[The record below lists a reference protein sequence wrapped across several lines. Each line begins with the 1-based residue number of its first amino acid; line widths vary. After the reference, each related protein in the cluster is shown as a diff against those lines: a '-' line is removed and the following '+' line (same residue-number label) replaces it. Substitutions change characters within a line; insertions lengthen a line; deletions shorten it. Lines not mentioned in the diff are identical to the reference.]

1 MPGPNGG
8 GVAATCRAG
17 KIGTGSRR
25 KAANGIAAVAFLHRD
40 VRSGNQ
46 TARMLGLTVP
56 DKLLVAADEVRA
68 TRDPSTTS
76 LGLHL
81 DEDDAQYQVYEA
93 LALRINPHAIA
104 CGYF

>member
-1 MPGPNGG
+1 MSTTADNRQPPQ
-8 GVAATCRAG
+8 AAT
-17 KIGTGSRR
+17 R
-25 KAANGIAAVAFLHRD
+25 KRVAI
-40 VRSGNQ
+40 
-46 TARMLGLTVP
+46 
-56 DKLLVAADEVRA
+56 ERA

-81 DEDDAQYQVYEA
+81 DEDDAQYQVCGLASEA